1 MLWGGTIT
9 RTSRR
14 QKKPSAKPIYKE
26 WWFWLIW
33 AVALCFI
40 IVIITGAVQGDDSS
54 SHTASSAA
62 SGKVSKASASRT
74 RKAKDASDTGVA
86 KSKAKTIPIDN
97 EDAEVVSEANFNP
110 NFTDSAWA
118 GTGVK
123 IDRIRIAKI
132 KPFKDTEEKN
142 TVYNGIVLV
151 HFSVTA
157 QRDINFYPTQG
168 TLVTSDGQQVEANM
182 YSSDSFDGE
191 IAKGATKSGNV
202 LFALTKLDNPKD
214 LKTLRLKWDANYD
227 TDNYDDDNSSHTY
240 DVTVNLN

>member
-1 MLWGGTIT
+1 M
-9 RTSRR
+9 
-14 QKKPSAKPIYKE
+14 
-26 WWFWLIW
+26 
-33 AVALCFI
+33 
-40 IVIITGAVQGDDSS
+40 
-54 SHTASSAA
+54 
-62 SGKVSKASASRT
+62 
-74 RKAKDASDTGVA
+74 
-86 KSKAKTIPIDN
+86 
-97 EDAEVVSEANFNP
+97 
-110 NFTDSAWA
+110 
-118 GTGVK
+118 K

-182 YSSDSFDGE
+182 YSSDSFDDE